1 MANIKSAEKR
11 VRVSERRR
19 VRNRMVRGQTRAAVK
34 RLEKALGGAEVDRTE
49 AEALLREAIS
59 KLDRAAS
66 KGVIHPN
73 AAARKKSRL
82 YKRLNQLQSA

>member
-1 MANIKSAEKR
+1 MANTKSAEKR

-19 VRNRMVRGQTRAAVK
+19 LRNRMVRGQTRAAVK
-34 RLEKALGGAEVDRTE
+34 RFEQSVGQVDRAE
-49 AEALLREAIS
+49 AEKLLREAIS
-59 KLDRAAS
+59 RLDKAAS